1 MISKVIS
8 RKIILLSMGFL
19 LFVLIVSLS
28 RNLFFPIV
36 EPIGEAGIPKWK
48 LVFGF
53 PTFFVPNDFS
63 GCIIFGP
70 QVYPVGVAI
79 NLAEY
84 FAVAGIFFLFRKR
97 HNKSLQATAA
107 APSSCD

>member
-1 MISKVIS
+1 MMSKTIS
-8 RKIILLSMGFL
+8 RKIIFLLLGFL
-19 LFVLIVSLS
+19 LFVLIISLV

-36 EPIGEAGIPKWK
+36 EPIGEAAIPKWK
-48 LVFGF
+48 LVIGF
-53 PTFFVPNDFS
+53 PTFFVPCDFS

-70 QVYPVGVAI
+70 RVYPVGVAI

-84 FAVAGIFFLFRKR
+84 FALVGIFFMFRKR